1 MKFSEICTFAVIYAA
16 YLAARRGKR
25 SRAATAHYE
34 VRLLENIVNLVYILK
49 TKIYRPGVFRVF
61 YVYEPKKRLVQAP
74 AFVDKVV
81 QHAIVDNL
89 LYDRITRSFILDN
102 YASQKNKGLHFGLDR
117 LKGFFTDYWNKHH
130 TAEGWVLKC
139 DVRHFFAS
147 IDHDKLK
154 EKLKKLDL
162 EPVVYDLLCIYI
174 DCSDGLPLGYQTSQ
188 LFALLFLDDF
198 DHFVKE
204 QLHIQYYIDFL
215 GFHTY
220 LTESGKVIRKLR
232 HSSIKR
238 MRAKL
243 RHWEKEYPAGLVT
256 REQILQSWQA
266 WDAHAA
272 HGNTWALRQQ
282 VRDRVQNILKEEI

>member
-1 MKFSEICTFAVIYAA
+1 MTFSSSTRTE
-16 YLAARRGKR
+16 
-25 SRAATAHYE
+25 
-34 VRLLENIVNLVYILK
+34 K
-49 TKIYRPGVFRVF
+49 TQIFPIRNG
-61 YVYEPKKRLVQAP
+61 
-74 AFVDKVV
+74 
-81 QHAIVDNL
+81 
-89 LYDRITRSFILDN
+89 
-102 YASQKNKGLHFGLDR
+102 
-117 LKGFFTDYWNKHH
+117 
-130 TAEGWVLKC
+130 
-139 DVRHFFAS
+139 
-147 IDHDKLK
+147 
-154 EKLKKLDL
+154 
-162 EPVVYDLLCIYI
+162 
-174 DCSDGLPLGYQTSQ
+174 
-188 LFALLFLDDF
+188 
-198 DHFVKE
+198 
-204 QLHIQYYIDFL
+204 IDFL